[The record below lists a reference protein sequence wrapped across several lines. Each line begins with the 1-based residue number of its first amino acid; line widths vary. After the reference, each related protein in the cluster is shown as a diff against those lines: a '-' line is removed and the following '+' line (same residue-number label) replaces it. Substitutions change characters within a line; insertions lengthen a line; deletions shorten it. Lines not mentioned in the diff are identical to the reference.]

1 MASPGK
7 ADREAHLTVVG
18 IGSRYRSDDGIGLA
32 LVDAF
37 AAQMPPPGVV
47 AETWA
52 DIDTMGT
59 VHGLLAV
66 RSAVL
71 FVDCATMDLQPGD
84 WRLFRDSEARLR
96 AHAPSVTTHGLGLG
110 EGLALARSLGFTQP
124 VWFFGVEPATVAFG
138 GELSPTLRTRLPA
151 LTAALMG
158 AVRSVVDVGGSD
170 GGG

>member
-7 ADREAHLTVVG
+7 ADNEAHLMVVG

-37 AAQMPPPGVV
+37 AAQIPPDGVIS
-47 AETWA
+47 ETWA
-52 DIDTMGT
+52 DMDTMSI
-59 VHGLLAV
+59 VHQLLAV

-84 WRLFRDSEARLR
+84 WRLFRDREARLR

-110 EGLALARSLGFTQP
+110 EGLALARRLGFTQP
-124 VWFFGVEPATVAFG
+124 VWFFGVEPATVEIG
-138 GELSPTLRTRLPA
+138 GELSPKVRRLLPA
-151 LTAALMG
+151 LTVALRG

-170 GGG
+170 GG